1 MGANAEKNGESIQS
15 HRPRF
20 FTYDDKPSFNLIS
33 GLMQAREDIWQK
45 NSIIE
50 LQTAM
55 KQLNGNYNPST
66 PGSVATIAEL
76 ASEMKKFKE
85 RSDSQKTSIKAL
97 ENRVKNLEEIKPPTP
112 QNISENLSQNRE
124 FKELKTTVE
133 RLERNIPST
142 PQLERNPSFKE
153 LKTAVQKLEQNSVPE
168 DVSRKITE
176 LQSSVQLL
184 TPDNVRTKSSII
196 ETLFKEIHTLKRE
209 KQNKRGVALRQLSES
224 RLIQGSC

>member
-1 MGANAEKNGESIQS
+1 MGEN
-15 HRPRF
+15 
-20 FTYDDKPSFNLIS
+20 KPS
-33 GLMQAREDIWQK
+33 MP
-45 NSIIE
+45 
-50 LQTAM
+50 QT
-55 KQLNGNYNPST
+55 
-66 PGSVATIAEL
+66 
-76 ASEMKKFKE
+76 
-85 RSDSQKTSIKAL
+85 
-97 ENRVKNLEEIKPPTP
+97 
-112 QNISENLSQNRE
+112 ISENLSQNRE

-133 RLERNIPST
+133 KLERNIPST

-196 ETLFKEIHTLKRE
+196 ETLFKEIQTLKRE

-224 RLIQGSC
+224 RLIRSNTPRMTSVSKSSPTTPRAQEYPTGKIQG